1 MLKQKKNSQAK
12 LAYCEEC
19 GKLFSSLRGEKL
31 CPQCGAKDRE
41 AKDKIKEYMRDNP
54 NATLKEAAEATGAP
68 VESVKRLTMEVISSK
83 LSSNKMGESEH
94 PCANCGKMI
103 KSGTYCPACSA
114 ELQKKAQQNAQA
126 MSAVTNARGDESEKP
141 RAVKGLD
148 EDFNQALNA
157 KPARRRMYQ
166 SVIEGHKNR

>member
-1 MLKQKKNSQAK
+1 MMRPKKTTSQAK
-12 LAYCEEC
+12 LMYCEEC

-41 AKDKIKEYMRDNP
+41 AKDKIKEYLRDNP
-54 NATLKEAAEATGAP
+54 DATLKEAAEATGAP
-68 VESVKRLTMEVISSK
+68 AETVKRFTMEVISSK
-83 LSSNKMGESEH
+83 LSSNKMGETEH

-103 KSGTYCPACSA
+103 KTGMYCPACSA

-126 MSAVTNARGDESEKP
+126 MSAVTTTREEDSKP

-148 EDFNQALNA
+148 EDFNKGLSE

-166 SVIEGHKNR
+166 SVIDDHKNR